1 MDETDFV
8 KVKLDVVQVWEKLS
22 DELGVRIQSDMQ
34 RGNSISPQFL
44 SQSSLNHHVYELL
57 SYQVFSDMN
66 RKNISVVVETGD

>member
-22 DELGVRIQSDMQ
+22 DELGVGIQSDMQ

-44 SQSSLNHHVYELL
+44 SQSSSNHHVYEPPTK
-57 SYQVFSDMN
+57 FSQMAN
-66 RKNISVVVETGD
+66 RKSISVVVETGD